1 MTTTCTQQS
10 RRAETW
16 AILFLVIRRNPK
28 RACARIHR
36 DTLPL
41 SIAWRIVNST
51 QGVLSVDVFSHYT
64 SHAIGLN
71 QALHITNEKAM
82 FRLRF
87 AAALLLLPLA
97 TGRVIMFGD
106 SMFSNGAIK
115 DVLETLAGGKVKIE
129 NSALVGASFH
139 DG

>member
-1 MTTTCTQQS
+1 
-10 RRAETW
+10 
-16 AILFLVIRRNPK
+16 
-28 RACARIHR
+28 
-36 DTLPL
+36 
-41 SIAWRIVNST
+41 
-51 QGVLSVDVFSHYT
+51 
-64 SHAIGLN
+64 
-71 QALHITNEKAM
+71 M

-115 DVLETLAGGKVKIE
+115 NVLETLAGGKVKIE